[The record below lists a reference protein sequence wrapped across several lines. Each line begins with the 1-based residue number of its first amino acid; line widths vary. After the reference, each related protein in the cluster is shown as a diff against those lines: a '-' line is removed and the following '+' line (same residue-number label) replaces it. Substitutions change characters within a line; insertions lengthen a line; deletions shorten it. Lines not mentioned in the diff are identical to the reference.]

1 MRIERQFILGILA
14 MTLTL
19 VAAGNVDAEN
29 LVVNGDFEDTSVTAG
44 NKLFFTMASVTGWTS
59 GNGLNAICSPGT
71 ATTNFLPVY
80 PGFPSTSPV
89 GGNFV
94 EADGDPSFA
103 GTISQSISGLTVGQ
117 EYDVTFWQAAGQQD
131 GFTGPTTE
139 QWKVGLG
146 SEYHYSHQYQLPQGG
161 TGPWQF
167 QSLEFTATATT
178 EALSFLACGTP
189 SGAPPISFLDG
200 VSLQAVPQAVPE
212 PSSLALVAFGIIGL
226 GLARSRRQ
234 AKSAAV

>member
-1 MRIERQFILGILA
+1 MRIERQFFGILA

-19 VAAGNVDAEN
+19 VAAENVDAAN
-29 LVVNGDFEDTSVTAG
+29 LVVNGDFENTSVTAG
-44 NKLFFTMASVTGWTS
+44 QKQFFGLASVTGWT
-59 GNGLNAICSPGT
+59 GGENLTFIASPGT
-71 ATTNFLPVY
+71 ASTVYLDVY
-80 PGFPSTSPV
+80 PGLPSTSPV
-89 GGNFV
+89 GGNFL
-94 EADGDPSFA
+94 ESDGDPSFHS
-103 GTISQSISGLTVGQ
+103 TISQSISGLTVGQ
-117 EYDVTFWQAAGQQD
+117 KYEVTFWQAAGQQN

-161 TGPWQF
+161 TGPWEF
-167 QSLEFTATATT
+167 QTLEFTATATT
-178 EALSFLACGTP
+178 EVLSFLASGTP

-200 VSLQAVPQAVPE
+200 VSMQAVPEAVPE

>member
-19 VAAGNVDAEN
+19 VAAGNVDAGN
-29 LVVNGDFEDTSVTAG
+29 LVVNGDFENTSVTAG
-44 NKLFFTMASVTGWTS
+44 QKVFFTSASVTGWT
-59 GNGLNAICSPGT
+59 GGINLTFIASPGT
-71 ATTNFLPVY
+71 ASTGFLPAY
-80 PGFPSTSPV
+80 PGLPSTSPV

-94 EADGDPSFA
+94 ESDGDPVFA
-103 GTISQSISGLTVGQ
+103 STISQSISGLTVGQ

-131 GFTGPTTE
+131 TFTGPTTE

-146 SEYHYSHQYQLPQGG
+146 SEYHYSHQYQLPQGA
-161 TGPWQF
+161 TGPWEF
-167 QSLEFTATATT
+167 QTLEFTATATT
-178 EALSFLACGTP
+178 EVLSFLAAGTP
-189 SGAPPISFLDG
+189 GGAPPMVFLDG
-200 VSLQAVPQAVPE
+200 VSMQAVPEAVPE
-212 PSSLALVAFGIIGL
+212 PSSLALVGFGIIGL